1 MGYPL
6 IGRIGQ
12 RIRETRRRQ
21 GLKLHEVAEV
31 AQVSK
36 GLLSRIENGRTVP
49 SLPVLIAVIQAL
61 KVELSTFFE
70 GLDMPSQAAFIH
82 RKASEYEPFE
92 KEQALG
98 FLYHHILS
106 RNVLNLALEAV
117 ILDLAPGSQRKKIT
131 TDGFEFKYVL
141 KGEVTYQLG
150 EETVVLRQ
158 GDSLFFNGKIPHV
171 PINQTNEPASMLVI
185 YLLIPPNSNGNGG
198 ENV

>member
-49 SLPVLIAVIQAL
+49 SLPVLIAIIQAL
-61 KVELSTFFE
+61 KVELSAFFE
-70 GLDMPSQAAFIH
+70 GLDLSAQSAFIH
-82 RKASEYEPFE
+82 RKAAEYEPFE

-106 RNVLNLALEAV
+106 RNVLNLSLEAV
-117 ILDLAPGSQRKKIT
+117 MLDLAPGSQREKIT
-131 TDGFEFKYVL
+131 TDGYEFKYVL

-150 EETVVLRQ
+150 EETIVLGA

-171 PINQTNEPASMLVI
+171 PINQASEPASMLVI
-185 YLLIPPNSNGNGG
+185 YLLIPPTGNGNG
-198 ENV
+198 EMV